1 MDVREKLIDL
11 KPCPFCGS
19 KPFVWR
25 TNHRTYIECPNL
37 TAESHRIMMSG
48 KSDKEAIEAWNRRV
62 GEEDKILDEQN
73 VILAKLLE
81 LLEGKE

>member
-1 MDVREKLIDL
+1 MNEL

-37 TAESHRIMMSG
+37 TADSHRIMMSG
-48 KSDKEAIEAWNRRV
+48 KTDKEAIEEWNRRHNDGCSEWNGCTSRS
-62 GEEDKILDEQN
+62 GEEDNND
-73 VILAKLLE
+73 
-81 LLEGKE
+81 

>member
-1 MDVREKLIDL
+1 MNEL

-48 KSDKEAIEAWNRRV
+48 KSDEEAIEAWNRRA
-62 GEEDKILDEQN
+62 GEE
-73 VILAKLLE
+73 
-81 LLEGKE
+81 GKHK

>member
-1 MDVREKLIDL
+1 MFDEDEL

-25 TNHRTYIECPNL
+25 TSYRTCIECPNL

-48 KSDKEAIEAWNRRV
+48 KSDEEAMKAWNRRV
-62 GEEDKILDEQN
+62 DNG
-73 VILAKLLE
+73 
-81 LLEGKE
+81 